1 MSHFRKSEEVAKITG
16 KPSEV
21 FFAKLL
27 PLLRKHGVSKME
39 DRKSWPISIMKQ
51 VLQELVQETPKH
63 LLSNELWLRCVTGE
77 QWWNL
82 IQVSLVQ
89 IGNTRWSSLFF
100 LNCIESLLN
109 FLEICGII
117 KVHV

>member
-1 MSHFRKSEEVAKITG
+1 MSHFRKSEEAAKITG

-89 IGNTRWSSLFF
+89 ICNARWSSLFVLIAQKAF
-100 LNCIESLLN
+100 
-109 FLEICGII
+109 
-117 KVHV
+117 